1 MKDPMELNMERK
13 LLADEMTIPEQQK
26 KIREIKRRFEREWIQ
41 IKGVAAVGIGT
52 IEGGNIGII
61 ISVESNTAHVQ
72 RLIPHEVEG
81 VKIEIKTT
89 GIFKAEH

>member
-1 MKDPMELNMERK
+1 MRDPIESNMEGK
-13 LLADEMTIPEQQK
+13 LLADDMTIPEHQK
-26 KIREIKRRFEREWIQ
+26 KIREIKRRFEREWLG

-61 ISVESNTAHVQ
+61 ISVEGNRAHV
-72 RLIPHEVEG
+72 RSLIPEEVEG

-89 GIFKAEH
+89 GMFKAEH